1 MKHKLYNLSHDF
13 AAPEGEDKPIF
24 LPFGKW
30 DYDARISQTLDRAHG
45 ERIANNLNARVAR
58 GEPGIP
64 VYQGHPDVPE
74 LAAKYPDKGAL
85 GWIERIEVCGGQ
97 GLPALPTA
105 GSAETG
111 ASVVGSAPR
120 ADRTNS
126 QAPRRSPLRWR

>member
-1 MKHKLYNLSHDF
+1 MKRKLYNLSHDF

-45 ERIANNLNARVAR
+45 ERIANDLNARVAR

-85 GWIERIEVCGGQ
+85 GWIERIELAQ
-97 GLPALPTA
+97 GAQ
-105 GSAETG
+105 S
-111 ASVVGSAPR
+111 
-120 ADRTNS
+120 DDD
-126 QAPRRSPLRWR
+126 QAPSTNPQAPGTIRRPPLRCR

>member
-1 MKHKLYNLSHDF
+1 MKRKLYNLSHDF

-45 ERIANNLNARVAR
+45 ERIANDLNARVAR

-85 GWIERIEVCGGQ
+85 GWIERIELVDGKMVDGSGDNPANSPA
-97 GLPALPTA
+97 GL
-105 GSAETG
+105 
-111 ASVVGSAPR
+111 R
-120 ADRTNS
+120 
-126 QAPRRSPLRWR
+126 